1 MPPMPSRRLVN
12 RPEQLPAAL
21 LALRRSMQDSCI
33 AIDLEWRPDGYMG
46 RAGTGSNKVALMQLA
61 SASLCVLV
69 RCCRMPKLPP
79 ALLQFLR

>member
-1 MPPMPSRRLVN
+1 MHSRRLVN

-21 LALRRSMQDSCI
+21 HALRRSMQDSCI

-69 RCCRMPKLPP
+69 RCCRMPRLPP
-79 ALLQFLR
+79 ALLEFLW